1 MMKQTRKMLLLLAL
15 LIPAGTMAQTRA
27 SDSTPKEPQGATYT
41 LSDGSTV
48 TKTGETINSET
59 QYYNVVQVTKG
70 SLTLDG
76 CTLTKTGDG
85 TSGDN
90 SSFYGTNSAVYASG
104 SEAVINMT
112 GGTITTSSQG
122 ANAIFATN
130 GATINVSGVTI
141 DNSQSVSRGMHATFG
156 GIINAKDVNI
166 TTRKATSST
175 VATDRGGGTVTVNG
189 GTLTAKGDKSAVL
202 YSTGIITANN
212 VMGLSEQ

>member
-1 MMKQTRKMLLLLAL
+1 MKKFFITLVAVATMLNMQAQP
-15 LIPAGTMAQTRA
+15 PA
-27 SDSTPKEPQGATYT
+27 DSTPKYPSGATKQYSSGTNSLTNET
-41 LSDGSTV
+41 LSS
-48 TKTGETINSET
+48 ST

-90 SSFYGTNSAVYASG
+90 SSVYGTNSAVYASG

-141 DNSQSVSRGMHATFG
+141 DNSQSVRFAS
-156 GIINAKDVNI
+156 VN
-166 TTRKATSST
+166 
-175 VATDRGGGTVTVNG
+175 
-189 GTLTAKGDKSAVL
+189 
-202 YSTGIITANN
+202 NN
-212 VMGLSEQ
+212 FNHFKERLAIFSGQQ